1 MFTGAHRRHA
11 VSDGRGPQADPG
23 PAGRCGKTGEA
34 ILSFPSLHLQESSG
48 GQSKQSG
55 QLLKVNG
62 GFILAGRLLFG
73 GF

>member
-1 MFTGAHRRHA
+1 MFTAAHRRHT

-34 ILSFPSLHLQESSG
+34 ILSFSAFTRELG

-55 QLLKVNG
+55 QLLKVNR
-62 GFILAGRLLFG
+62 GFILAGR
-73 GF
+73 